1 MARATKLEWLP
12 LILVAG
18 LGYSSTPILPIWL
31 ATAIERFQLT
41 PLQGSLLASLELGCI
56 AFASIA
62 AATRLHASRLP
73 LVLAVALSVAG
84 NLASFLATGPLVLA
98 VARAVVGLSCGV
110 ALAEITRYAARAPNP
125 HRVFSLQQLGLIAFA
140 AAFFSSIVKA
150 IAWAGPGAPFLY
162 AQALGVLA
170 LVSLVW
176 LPSPGGVPSANVA
189 ASPSDGGHSE
199 ALPRASAGGG
209 WLSAAV
215 VMSFA
220 AIVLFS
226 SAQSSHWANIGAAA
240 KNSGVSLEML
250 SQALAIGALLN
261 FLAPV
266 ASGAMGL
273 RWGRAVPLVLGCGGF
288 GLSCLL
294 IGGNVGPMWFAA
306 GAIGLNL
313 FLLFLVPFL
322 LSILAG
328 LDASGRGA
336 AAGPAFMMIGAAI
349 GPAAGGLVLSAAGF
363 ATLGVVG
370 AAASGCALMLALA
383 AAARGR
389 NPVRSSRP
397 ASLSQR

>member
-1 MARATKLEWLP
+1 MARATKLGWLP

-56 AFASIA
+56 AIASIA
-62 AATRLHASRLP
+62 AATRPHASRLP
-73 LVLAVALSVAG
+73 LLCAVVLSLAG
-84 NLASFLATGPLVLA
+84 NFASFLATDPLVLTA
-98 VARAVVGLSCGV
+98 ARALVGLSCGV

-162 AQALGVLA
+162 SSALGVLA
-170 LVSLVW
+170 LVSLAW
-176 LPSPGGVPSANVA
+176 LPSSGVAGANVA
-189 ASPSDGGHSE
+189 AGPSTGTNSE
-199 ALPRASAGGG
+199 AQPRASTKGG
-209 WLSAAV
+209 WVSAGV

-220 AIVLFS
+220 AIVLFA

-240 KNSGVSLEML
+240 KDSEVSLEML

-266 ASGAMGL
+266 ASGAIGF
-273 RWGRAVPLVLGCGGF
+273 RWGRAVPLVLGCGGL
-288 GLSCLL
+288 GLSCVL
-294 IGGNVGPMWFAA
+294 ITWNVGPMWFAA

-322 LSILAG
+322 LSFLAE

-349 GPAAGGLVLSAAGF
+349 GPAAGGFVLSAAGF
-363 ATLGVVG
+363 PTLGAAG
-370 AAASGCALMLALA
+370 AVAAGCALVLALMA
-383 AAARGR
+383 ALGHK
-389 NPVRSSRP
+389 PG
-397 ASLSQR
+397 LS